1 MRLFRRSAHLT
12 LAMVLIALAVPAP
25 VGAADHNAQEQSRD
39 STWARVIESSSSV
52 TLEATAAGT
61 PYYVWNLNNTVAYGI
76 GSQTVGTFQRTA
88 KVSLNG
94 WKATVPMTSDVLTGP
109 AIKATHEWHCSEA
122 NALLPS
128 TDCVGTPGSKTNS
141 VATTAKFSTSTS
153 TLHGNHD
160 DVFHWELYW
169 GWTTPAYPGLLWF
182 IGPAKSPAY
191 ECRNAWIDKCH
202 FG

>member
-1 MRLFRRSAHLT
+1 MRFFNRSAL
-12 LAMVLIALAVPAP
+12 LALVTVLMALSVPAP
-25 VGAADHNAQEQSRD
+25 ARAADQITPEQS
-39 STWARVIESSSSV
+39 SNGTWARVIASSSSV

-61 PYYVWNLNNTVAYGI
+61 PYYVWNLNDTVAYGI
-76 GSQTVGTFQRTA
+76 GSQPVGTFQRTA

-94 WKATVPMTSDVLTGP
+94 WKATVPITSDVLTGP

-128 TDCVGTPGSKTNS
+128 TDCVDTPGSKTNS
-141 VATTAKFSTSTS
+141 VATTGKFSTSTY

-169 GWTTPAYPGLLWF
+169 GWTTPTHPGLLWF
-182 IGPAKSPAY
+182 IGPANSPSY
-191 ECRNAWIDKCH
+191 ECRNAWVDKCH